1 MNIVYDESSINLTC
15 YTSDWVIDSSASFHV
30 TAHHDYFTSYVN
42 GDYNLG
48 RMRDEGASKIVGIID
63 ICLETNIYCK
73 LLLKYVR
80 HVPNICLNF
89 DLYRQA

>member
-1 MNIVYDESSINLTC
+1 MDIVYDESFVNLTC
-15 YTSDWVIDSSASFHV
+15 YTSDWVIDLGASFHV
-30 TAHHDYFTSYVN
+30 TAHRDYLTSYVN
-42 GDYNLG
+42 GDYDLG
-48 RMRDEGASKIVGIID
+48 RMRNEGASKIVCIRD
-63 ICLETNIYCK
+63 ICLETNICCK